1 MGDHTNTP
9 RIRCFIFMLALV
21 NFVSFAERVDAK
33 SVQSQA
39 VEDTAEATFLPI
51 PREAGTWHGR
61 ELEKTH
67 KNDEAERHQ
76 DTERDEK
83 DLREQEDKDEQSKD
97 ERDSRSSGQ
106 DDGKRESEEKEELD
120 SEEPDSD
127 DASRKPFDAEA
138 DQRARH
144 ATSVTS
150 ECLRFHNLF
159 RVGQLD
165 EEALEPLHAHAG
177 MDSYV
182 LALMERLAASN
193 CSQRAIPENLPFGV
207 NVYATT
213 AARPSCVRAS
223 HLWYRGIDSFKGQY
237 PGTDWRRGTAL
248 QFVQMMWS
256 SSEYVACARTENCT
270 RGMNQLVCLYYPP
283 GNDIREAP
291 FSEETWNAILR
302 RHHQWLDYGAPGG
315 RRDRPNAATSNN
327 PREDDE
333 VETL

>member
-61 ELEKTH
+61 ELEKTL

-150 ECLRFHNLF
+150 DDR
-159 RVGQLD
+159 
-165 EEALEPLHAHAG
+165 
-177 MDSYV
+177 Y
-182 LALMERLAASN
+182 
-193 CSQRAIPENLPFGV
+193 GV
-207 NVYATT
+207 M
-213 AARPSCVRAS
+213 S
-223 HLWYRGIDSFKGQY
+223 
-237 PGTDWRRGTAL
+237 
-248 QFVQMMWS
+248 QFVVFYRYM
-256 SSEYVACARTENCT
+256 
-270 RGMNQLVCLYYPP
+270 LP
-283 GNDIREAP
+283 
-291 FSEETWNAILR
+291 
-302 RHHQWLDYGAPGG
+302 
-315 RRDRPNAATSNN
+315 
-327 PREDDE
+327 E
-333 VETL
+333 V

>member
-61 ELEKTH
+61 ELEKTL

-106 DDGKRESEEKEELD
+106 DDGKQESEEKEELD
-120 SEEPDSD
+120 SEKPDSD

-193 CSQRAIPENLPFGV
+193 CSQRAIPENLP
-207 NVYATT
+207 
-213 AARPSCVRAS
+213 AS
-223 HLWYRGIDSFKGQY
+223 
-237 PGTDWRRGTAL
+237 
-248 QFVQMMWS
+248 
-256 SSEYVACARTENCT
+256 
-270 RGMNQLVCLYYPP
+270 
-283 GNDIREAP
+283 EA
-291 FSEETWNAILR
+291 E
-302 RHHQWLDYGAPGG
+302 Q
-315 RRDRPNAATSNN
+315 SN
-327 PREDDE
+327 
-333 VETL
+333 